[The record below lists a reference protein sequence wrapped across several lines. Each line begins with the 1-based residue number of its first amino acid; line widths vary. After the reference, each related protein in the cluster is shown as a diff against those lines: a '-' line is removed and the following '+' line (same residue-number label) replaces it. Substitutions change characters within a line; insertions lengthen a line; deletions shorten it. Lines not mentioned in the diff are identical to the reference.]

1 MKKLNDMTPEE
12 LEANGYMRPD
22 KLAEALGVTGRK
34 LRQHLRETYP
44 RPLSEKGTPWYLN
57 KEQIKEVIEYF
68 QVTKQLIE
76 EAIDNQ
82 CIVEDLDAPP
92 SENVVYEKNVTKW
105 EKGLKILQPIQVILL
120 LVILIILIKNSL

>member
-57 KEQIKEVIEYF
+57 KEQIKEVIQDFEL
-68 QVTKQLIE
+68 TKKLIE
-76 EAIDNQ
+76 EASMSV
-82 CIVEDLDAPP
+82 CIEEDLNAPP
-92 SENVVYEKNVTKW
+92 SEDIINEKNVTKW
-105 EKGLKILQPIQVILL
+105 GKVLKILQPIQVLLL
-120 LVILIILIKNSL
+120 LVILIMIINQ

>member
-44 RPLSEKGTPWYLN
+44 RPLNEKGTPWYLN
-57 KEQIKEVIEYF
+57 KEQIKEVIELS
-68 QVTKQLIE
+68 LIH
-76 EAIDNQ
+76 I
-82 CIVEDLDAPP
+82 
-92 SENVVYEKNVTKW
+92 
-105 EKGLKILQPIQVILL
+105 
-120 LVILIILIKNSL
+120 

>member
-44 RPLSEKGTPWYLN
+44 RPLSEKGTPWNLN

-68 QVTKQLIE
+68 QVTKQLIQ
-76 EAIDNQ
+76 EAMDLNSQ
-82 CIVEDLDAPP
+82 CIAEDLNAPP
-92 SENVVYEKNVTKW
+92 SEDVIYKKNETKW
-105 EKGLKILQPIQVILL
+105 GKSLKILQPIQVILL
-120 LVILIILIKNSL
+120 LVILIMIINQ

>member
-1 MKKLNDMTPEE
+1 MKKLNNMTTEE

-44 RPLSEKGTPWYLN
+44 RPLSEKGTPWNLN

-68 QVTKQLIE
+68 QVTKQLIQ
-76 EAIDNQ
+76 EAMDSQ
-82 CIVEDLDAPP
+82 CIVEDLNAPP

-105 EKGLKILQPIQVILL
+105 EKGLRILQPIQVILL
-120 LVILIILIKNSL
+120 LVILIMIMNQ

>member
-68 QVTKQLIE
+68 ELTKQLMQ
-76 EAIDNQ
+76 EAMDSQ
-82 CIVEDLDAPP
+82 CIVEDLNAPP
-92 SENVVYEKNVTKW
+92 SKDVIYEKNVTKS
-105 EKGLKILQPIQVILL
+105 EKGIKFLQPIQVVLL
-120 LVILIILIKNSL
+120 LVILIMIVIQ

>member
-68 QVTKQLIE
+68 ELTKQLMQ
-76 EAIDNQ
+76 EAMDSQ
-82 CIVEDLDAPP
+82 CIVEDLNAPP
-92 SENVVYEKNVTKW
+92 SKDVIYEKNVTKS
-105 EKGLKILQPIQVILL
+105 EKGRKFLQPIQVVLL
-120 LVILIILIKNSL
+120 LVILIMIVIQ

>member
-1 MKKLNDMTPEE
+1 MKKLNDMTPKE

-44 RPLSEKGTPWYLN
+44 RPLNEKGTPWYLN

-68 QVTKQLIE
+68 ELTKQLMQ
-76 EAIDNQ
+76 EAMDSQ
-82 CIVEDLDAPP
+82 CIVEDLNAPP
-92 SENVVYEKNVTKW
+92 SKDVIYEKNVTKW
-105 EKGLKILQPIQVILL
+105 EKGIKFLQPIQVVLL
-120 LVILIILIKNSL
+120 LVILIMIVIQ

>member
-120 LVILIILIKNSL
+120 LVILIMIINQ